1 MGYFAIYED
10 AFFKAGMIFIVI
22 QSILLVVVYNT
33 YNTKKEKSII
43 ELSEVEDHCQ
53 EQECEPH

>member
-43 ELSEVEDHCQ
+43 ELSEIEDHC
-53 EQECEPH
+53 

>member
-53 EQECEPH
+53 EQECEP